1 MLPAPR
7 ELYIPNAERY
17 DGSMPYRRC
26 GNRGLK
32 LSALTLGFW
41 WNFGEIDTLASCRER
56 VLRAFD
62 LGITTF
68 DLANNYGPPFGAAEE
83 TFGRIFASDLR
94 PYRHEMV
101 ITTKT
106 GHSMWCGPYGD
117 GSSRKMLMTSIDES
131 LQRMGLDYVDIF
143 YTHRYDG
150 ETPIE
155 ETAQALVDIVR
166 SGKALYVGI
175 SKYPVD
181 KLQQMCDY
189 LNEAHV
195 PCLVYQTRHNML
207 DSMLTDEHRQIIA
220 EQQCGITAFS
230 PLANGLLSAK
240 YLNDIPADS
249 RAAQGKYITPA
260 TITPELRSRLNAL
273 NTIAQQR
280 GQSLSQMAISWL
292 LHRPEMTSVIIG
304 PRTLAQLND
313 CAEALHNTTFT
324 DDELAGIA
332 ACK

>member
-1 MLPAPR
+1 MLSAPR
-7 ELYIPNAERY
+7 QQYIPNAERY

-26 GNRGLK
+26 GDRGLK
-32 LSALTLGFW
+32 LSALSLGFW
-41 WNFGEIDTLASCRER
+41 WNFGDIDTFASCRER

-83 TFGRIFASDLR
+83 TFGRIFAKDLQQ
-94 PYRHEMV
+94 YRHEMV
-101 ITTKT
+101 ITTKA
-106 GHSMWCGPYGD
+106 GHSMWDGPYGD

-155 ETAQALVDIVR
+155 ETAQALADIVR

-175 SKYPVD
+175 SKYPAD
-181 KLQQMCDY
+181 KLQQMCYY
-189 LNEAHV
+189 LKDAHV

-207 DSMLTDEHRQIIA
+207 DSMVTPEHRHVIDMQH
-220 EQQCGITAFS
+220 CGLTAFS

-240 YLNDIPADS
+240 YLKDIPADS
-249 RAAQGKYITPA
+249 RAAQGKYINSA
-260 TITPELRSRLNAL
+260 TITPQLRARLNAL
-273 NTIAQQR
+273 NNIAQER
-280 GQSLSQMAISWL
+280 GQSLSQMAIAWL
-292 LHRPEMTSVIIG
+292 LQRPEMTSVIIG
-304 PRTLAQLND
+304 PRTLNQLND
-313 CAEALHNTTFT
+313 CAEALRNATFS
-324 DDELAGIA
+324 DDELDRIDS
-332 ACK
+332 CK